1 VSKDPKNPGVEL
13 NRTSLYMGL
22 VLVLV
27 IILLFSNYFIN

>member
-1 VSKDPKNPGVEL
+1 MTKDPQKPGVEL

-27 IILLFSNYFIN
+27 IILLFSSYFIN